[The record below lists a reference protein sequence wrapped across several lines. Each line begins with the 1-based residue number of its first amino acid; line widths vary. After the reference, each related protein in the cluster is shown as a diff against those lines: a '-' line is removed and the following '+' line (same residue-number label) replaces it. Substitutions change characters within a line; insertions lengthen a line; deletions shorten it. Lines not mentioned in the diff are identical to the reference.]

1 MRDLLDIAGR
11 EEGEKSIVFSSWTDM
26 LLVVSGALEKNDMR
40 HVLCSKP
47 SDFRGSNS
55 KIEEFKHKHN
65 INICVMPLSLGAEGL
80 DLIAA
85 NNIFLLEPL
94 LNPALE
100 TQALN
105 RANRLGQTRIT
116 RVFKYITKDTV
127 EEKILAF
134 SENKKAGSDSCN
146 GIQVTRMKHHLRRSY

>member
-1 MRDLLDIAGR
+1 
-11 EEGEKSIVFSSWTDM
+11 M

-134 SENKKAGSDSCN
+134 SENKKAGSDSWQWDTSGHN
-146 GIQVTRMKHHLRRSY
+146 EASPSKVILNAKEQERVDETTLRALLM

>member
-134 SENKKAGSDSCN
+134 SENKKGGLGLMQWDTS
-146 GIQVTRMKHHLRRSY
+146 GHE